1 MLNRAHF
8 TSRFYLDSR
17 DSIPPCARRSCW
29 HRERTIDSVNMRR
42 LHIRARDRRLI
53 RSELCLSIWGRV
65 RGAAVIAIHV
75 VYILRL

>member
-1 MLNRAHF
+1 MTRV
-8 TSRFYLDSR
+8 YEE
-17 DSIPPCARRSCW
+17 SCY
-29 HRERTIDSVNMRR
+29 
-42 LHIRARDRRLI
+42 RDRRLI